1 MTLCEVLKNCVL
13 HTLSHAW
20 QLGRAICRAKQSPC
34 NIIIESIVNQQQGL
48 LLLTGEVSM
57 KRLVSNVSYI
67 YILVTSSLF
76 AWSCIAFHFYIEKY
90 YSLFITY

>member
-34 NIIIESIVNQQQGL
+34 NVIIESIVAQQQGL

-57 KRLVSNVSYI
+57 KRLASNVSYN
-67 YILVTSSLF
+67 LLLLLF
-76 AWSCIAFHFYIEKY
+76 C
-90 YSLFITY
+90 LFLLATLYK